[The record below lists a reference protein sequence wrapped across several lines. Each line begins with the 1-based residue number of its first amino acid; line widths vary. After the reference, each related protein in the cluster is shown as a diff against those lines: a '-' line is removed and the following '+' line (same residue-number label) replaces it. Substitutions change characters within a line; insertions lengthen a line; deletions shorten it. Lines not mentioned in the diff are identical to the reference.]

1 MLVMTFDPSMSEMLS
16 ADVHIVDL
24 KLSKDLSKERRE
36 SVLKY
41 VVAQHLH
48 SRPHV
53 THSDTLVRQLATA
66 VLLARDAIQPPLATT
81 TLQALT
87 EQGAPQDCRV
97 PRDLQPQGQNGT
109 L

>member
-48 SRPHV
+48 
-53 THSDTLVRQLATA
+53 L
-66 VLLARDAIQPPLATT
+66 
-81 TLQALT
+81 
-87 EQGAPQDCRV
+87 
-97 PRDLQPQGQNGT
+97 
-109 L
+109 